1 MPDKNKKLISKPK
14 HSFVSGAGQIQ
25 NANSNFFDQLI
36 ANGFYFPV
44 PAELLFN
51 DMINYNINK
60 YLKEKDISY
69 RFKNT
74 YTNKDFSPKYIQTL
88 DSIVINNPEYKKQI
102 KKKNPQKFLINGNDY
117 VPNYGGSRN
126 QGELPITDRLFT
138 PIGQIEN
145 TLGSFWVYPEP
156 DGSYTINDVYDF
168 DQKINPNTENN
179 IWGVARALA
188 NKYSTPENDPSVP
201 DEEKSKI
208 FIQVKK

>member
-14 HSFVSGAGQIQ
+14 HSFAFGAGQIQ
-25 NANSNFFDQLI
+25 NANSNFFDELV

-44 PAELLFN
+44 PAELLIN
-51 DMINYNINK
+51 DMVNYAANNL
-60 YLKEKDISY
+60 LKKKDNDY

-74 YTNKDFSPKYIQTL
+74 YTNKDFSPKYLSIL

-102 KKKNPQKFLINGNDY
+102 KKKNPQKFLINGSDY

-126 QGELPITDRLFT
+126 QGELSITDRLFT

-145 TLGSFWVYPEP
+145 TLGSFWVYPES
-156 DGSYTINDVYDF
+156 DGSYTISDLYDF
-168 DQKINPNTENN
+168 NKTIDPSKKTF
-179 IWGVARALA
+179 WGITRALA
-188 NKYSTPENDPSVP
+188 NKYSTPENDPNVP

-208 FIQVKK
+208 LIQVKK